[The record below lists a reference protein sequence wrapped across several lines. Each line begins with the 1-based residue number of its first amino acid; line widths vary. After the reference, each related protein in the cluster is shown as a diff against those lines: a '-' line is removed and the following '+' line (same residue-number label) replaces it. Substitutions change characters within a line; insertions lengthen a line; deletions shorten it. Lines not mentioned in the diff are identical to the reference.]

1 MATTPH
7 DQDFQAARDFK
18 RVAELLDELLLLPGQ
33 ARATALTALGGDDA
47 RLRARLA
54 RALASIERE
63 HGGLLGDRAAD
74 RYAIVCAVDDEPAS
88 SADPAPGSR
97 IGAWRIDGVL
107 GRGGMGVVYA
117 AERADGSYRQE
128 GALKVMRHAIDGA
141 LNRELFLRERQ
152 ILAQLEHPG
161 IARLIDGGVV
171 PDGRPYLVM
180 ERIRGKPIPDWC
192 EAHALSVADTLRTFL
207 AVLDAVDVAHRNL
220 IVHGDLKPS
229 NILVTDEGQV
239 KLLDF
244 GVARLLESETA
255 DIGGA
260 GLTPRYAAPEQLAG
274 GTLTTATDI
283 HALGLV
289 LCKLLTGRLP
299 EGRAA
304 GESRNPHEITRP
316 SALARMAASGRSDAT
331 QVWRRRARILAGDV
345 DAIVLR
351 AIAARPEQRYPTASA
366 LAQDIDNYLAGRPV
380 NAVATSRT
388 YRLRRFITRHRA
400 GVGAGIVLLIAALIA
415 TAGLGHALLQSRA
428 ALAAAERANAVQS
441 FVIDLFREADPAE
454 TLGHELTARE
464 LLDLGTKRAEQ
475 ELGEQPQTQADLL
488 TMLAE
493 LYNSLGEYDRAGT
506 TINSALAARRAQG
519 ATSDPL
525 GLANSLYIQS
535 AILGQQSRYQECVD
549 SAEKARTIVAAHARN
564 DATRNFELLNS
575 LSVCHYFLGNDAEA
589 EKYGRQALAIAS
601 ANPGVGAARMLDIED
616 NLGMLLLS
624 HHDDEALPLL
634 QSALEKRRQ
643 LLPPRHP
650 DIATSLSNIGRAE
663 IAQGDLLA
671 AARHL
676 REAFEIFLQVYN
688 REYPGTLIA
697 ADGLEIAL
705 TQLGQLD
712 QAGSLGS
719 EQIQIVRRT
728 LAENDSARGSYTN
741 TFGELALAQGD
752 YSEAEA
758 SFRHAL
764 QTWRAALGDRH
775 PRIIT
780 GERNLADALRQ
791 RKRIDEAR
799 EHVQASLALARDL
812 YGEDTPETAQGLRIR
827 ALIALD
833 GDDFTAART
842 DLDRAVALSRS
853 VYPKRHPLLAWA
865 LIARAQLA
873 RRQGHLDDAV
883 RDLDEAL
890 SIRVER
896 LGVDS
901 ALTVATR
908 EALAALR
915 KPAD

>member
-18 RVAELLDELLLLPGQ
+18 RVAELLDEFLLLPGQ
-33 ARATALTALGGDDA
+33 AREAALAGLDGDDT

-63 HGGLLGDRAAD
+63 HSGPLGDRAAD
-74 RYAIVCAVDDEPAS
+74 HYAILYALDDDPAA

-97 IGAWRIDGVL
+97 IGAWRIDEVL
-107 GRGGMGVVYA
+107 GSGGMGVVYA

-161 IARLIDGGVV
+161 IARLIDGGVA

-180 ERIRGKPIPDWC
+180 ERIRGKPIADWC

-207 AVLDAVDVAHRNL
+207 AVLDAVAVAHRNL

-229 NILVTDEGQV
+229 NILVTDAGQV

-244 GVARLLESETA
+244 GVARLLEQET
-255 DIGGA
+255 GNTGA
-260 GLTPRYAAPEQLAG
+260 VALTPTYAAPEQLAG

-289 LCKLLTGRLP
+289 LCKLLAGHLP
-299 EGRAA
+299 AGRAP
-304 GESRNPHEITRP
+304 GESRDPHEITRP
-316 SALARMAASGRSDAT
+316 SALAKLATSGRSGSAQD
-331 QVWRRRARILAGDV
+331 WRRRARILAGDV

-351 AIAARPEQRYPTASA
+351 AIAARPEQRYPTAGA
-366 LAQDIDNYLAGRPV
+366 LAQDIDNYLTGRPV
-380 NAVATSRT
+380 SAVAPSRT
-388 YRLRRFITRHRA
+388 YRLRRFVTRHRA
-400 GVGAGIVLLIAALIA
+400 GVGAGIALLIAVLIA

-475 ELGEQPQTQADLL
+475 ELGDQPQTQADLL

-493 LYNSLGEYDRAGT
+493 LYNSLGEYDRAGK
-506 TINSALAARRAQG
+506 TINSALAARRAQDV
-519 ATSDPL
+519 ASDPL

-535 AILGQQSRYQECVD
+535 AIFGQQNRYQECVD
-549 SAEKARTIVAAHARN
+549 SAEKAWAIVAAHASN
-564 DATRNFELLNS
+564 DASRNFELLNS
-575 LSVCHYFLGNDAEA
+575 LCVCHYFLGNDAEA
-589 EKYGRQALAIAS
+589 EKYGRQALAIAR
-601 ANPGVGAARMLDIED
+601 ANPDVGAARVLDIED

-624 HHDDEALPLL
+624 HHDEEALPLL
-634 QSALEKRRQ
+634 QSALEKRRH

-671 AARHL
+671 AARNL

-688 REYPGTLIA
+688 REYPGTMIA

-705 TQLGQLD
+705 IQLGQLE

-741 TFGELALAQGD
+741 TFGELALARGD
-752 YSEAEA
+752 YGEAEA
-758 SFRHAL
+758 SFRNAL
-764 QTWRAALGDRH
+764 QIWRAALGDRH
-775 PRIIT
+775 PRIII
-780 GERNLADALRQ
+780 GERNLADALRHLGKLDQ
-791 RKRIDEAR
+791 AR
-799 EHVQASLALARDL
+799 EHAQASLTLAREL
-812 YGEDTPETAQGLRIR
+812 YGEDTAESAQGLRIR
-827 ALIALD
+827 GLIALD
-833 GDDFTAART
+833 GDDFTSART
-842 DLDRAVALSRS
+842 DLDRAVALSRR

-873 RRQGHLDDAV
+873 RRQGHLDDAA

-908 EALAALR
+908 EERAALR